1 MAFSYEID
9 TERRLVT
16 IRPELRPSIEDWED
30 VLDRVAADPRFQYGF
45 HLLSDRRHLQ
55 VEPDAS
61 YVRATI
67 EAVVARRASFGRTR
81 FAVLTSHLATYGMA
95 RMAEAL
101 AENRGIHWRVFMDAD
116 EGARW
121 LSQP

>member
-9 TERRLVT
+9 PDRRLV
-16 IRPELRPSIEDWED
+16 IVRPESRPSISDWED
-30 VLDRVAADPRFQYGF
+30 VLDRVAADPGF
-45 HLLSDRRHLQ
+45 ERGFGLMSDRRHLH

-67 EAVVARRASFGRTR
+67 DAVASRRASFGATR
-81 FAVLTSHLATYGMA
+81 FAILTSHLATYGMA

-101 AENRGIHWRVFMDAD
+101 AENRGIEWRVFMEPD
-116 EGARW
+116 EASRW
-121 LSQP
+121 LTEK